1 MRRRMLPP
9 LLLAIG
15 LLLGLFLYAL
25 RWGYQA
31 RVAEIR
37 EITSQ
42 RVRDLIGAELKNYVA
57 SMSTALEVITQD
69 ESLQLAM
76 QRGDRDAL
84 LARVKPLYEK
94 FHSYQIDHFY
104 IHKPDRV
111 NMLRVHDLAHSGD
124 VIDRASLLEAQRT
137 GKPSSA
143 IEQGPTGNCTLR
155 VVYPWRRNG
164 ELLGYLEL
172 GTEFEAVAQKVHNL
186 LNVDILVVVDK
197 HLLKRDLWEKRNKK
211 LGRQTAW
218 DDFSDV
224 VVIDKTV
231 AEISAPI
238 AAVLRNGVP
247 ASGGASIPTAGGG
260 VSEIISL
267 PLQYASDQELGHLVA
282 LRDVTNITRQATQAI
297 QWTSAIG
304 GIVGGILIVFFYIFT
319 GRTGRDLEQRSI
331 MLAAANQALQAEVVE
346 RKRAEDAV
354 RKARDDMEVRVLERT
369 MDLAEANKNLQEE
382 VAERRRA
389 QQAML
394 ESELLA
400 ASTVD
405 ALTARMTILDESGR
419 ILAVNQAWRDFA
431 SAHSGLLPN
440 EDVGTNY
447 LEICD
452 AAAGYPVDGP
462 RVISDGIR
470 AVLSG
475 ERNEFSLEYPYHSAT
490 KASWFAVR
498 VTRFANSEPKRVV
511 VAHESITDRKLA
523 EEQLRHQSLHD
534 ALTGLPNRS
543 LFKERLT
550 QCLARAK
557 RDAKYHFAV
566 LFLDLDRFKMINDS
580 LGHAVGDRLLVTVAE
595 RIQLCLP
602 RVDGEASGGHMLARM
617 GGDEFT
623 VILDDISDSACSVIV
638 AAQVLQELSV
648 PAEIFGH
655 KVFTAVS
662 IGIAE
667 GNAQY
672 ERVEDIVRDADA
684 AMYHAKSAGKGR
696 YAVFNSAMHEAAM
709 DWLRLDG
716 DLRLALERNEFILH
730 YQPIMCLESG
740 ALLGFEALLRW
751 AHPERGLVPPNEF
764 IPLAEE
770 TGLIEQIGAWV
781 MATACRQ
788 LQRWQTAY
796 PSSPPL
802 SMNINLSRKQLNTAE
817 LVPQIRDVLLETK
830 LNPNTLTLEITES
843 SIMEDE
849 SSSLMLSSLKELG
862 VNVQL
867 DDFGTGYSSL
877 SCLHRFA
884 LDGIKIDRSFIQNI
898 SERRDYAAVIEAIV
912 SLARNLGITVVA
924 EGVETPEQVAMLQ
937 AFGCN
942 RGQGFHFSRPIPA
955 KAAEVFI
962 RSGRKFALSA

>member
-1 MRRRMLPP
+1 MRRRVLPP

-15 LLLGLFLYAL
+15 LLLGLFHYAL
-25 RWGYQA
+25 HHSYQA
-31 RVAEIR
+31 RVTEIR
-37 EITSQ
+37 ELTSQ

-57 SMSTALEVITQD
+57 SMSTALEVLTQD
-69 ESLQLAM
+69 EPFQLAM

-84 LARVKPLYEK
+84 LARAKPLLEK

-104 IHKPDRV
+104 FHKPDRV
-111 NMLRVHDLAHSGD
+111 NLLRVHDLAHSGD

-137 GKPSSA
+137 GQPSSG

-164 ELLGYLEL
+164 QLLGYLEL
-172 GTEFEAVAQKVHNL
+172 GTEFEAVAQRVHDL
-186 LNVDILVVVDK
+186 LHVDILVVVDK
-197 HLLKRDLWEKRNKK
+197 RLLKRDLWEHRNKK
-211 LGRQTAW
+211 LSLQSAW
-218 DDFSDV
+218 DDFPSV
-224 VVIDKTV
+224 VVIDKTLP
-231 AEISAPI
+231 AIPAPI
-238 AAVLRNGVP
+238 AAFLRDGIP
-247 ASGGASIPTAGGG
+247 PSGSASVSTAGGG
-260 VSEIISL
+260 VSEVAFL
-267 PLQYASDQELGHLVA
+267 PLQYASDREIGHIIA
-282 LRDVTNITRQATQAI
+282 LRDTTSMTRQAALFI
-297 QWTSAIG
+297 RLTSAVCG
-304 GIVGGILIVFFYIFT
+304 VVGGFLVIFFYIFT
-319 GRTGRDLEQRSI
+319 GRVGRDIEQRSV

-354 RKARDDMEVRVLERT
+354 RKAHDEMEVRILERT
-369 MDLAEANKNLQEE
+369 MDLAEANRTLQGE
-382 VAERRRA
+382 VAERRHA

-405 ALTARMTILDESGR
+405 ALTARMAILDESGS

-431 SAHSGLLPN
+431 STNAGLLLN
-440 EDVGTNY
+440 GDVGANY

-452 AAAGYPVDGP
+452 AAAGRPIDGP
-462 RVISDGIR
+462 RVIGDGIR

-475 ERNEFSLEYPYHSAT
+475 ERSEFSLEYPYHSAD
-490 KASWFAVR
+490 KESWFTVR
-498 VTRFANSEPKRVV
+498 VTRFAASEPKRVV
-511 VAHESITDRKLA
+511 VAHENITDRRLA

-543 LFKERLT
+543 LFKDRLT

-557 RDAKYHFAV
+557 RDPKYLFAV

-595 RIQLCLP
+595 RIQRCLP
-602 RVDGEASGGHMLARM
+602 RVDGEAHGGHMLARM

-623 VILDDISDSACSVIV
+623 IILDDITDSARAAIV

-648 PAEIFGH
+648 PVEIFGH
-655 KVFTAVS
+655 RVFTAVS
-662 IGIAE
+662 IGIAD

-709 DWLRLDG
+709 DWLRLDS
-716 DLRLALERNEFILH
+716 DLRHALERNEFVLH

-740 ALLGFEALLRW
+740 CLLGFEALLRW
-751 AHPERGLVPPNEF
+751 AHPERGLVAPNEF

-770 TGLIEQIGAWV
+770 TGLIEPIGSWV
-781 MATACRQ
+781 ITTACRQ
-788 LQRWQTAY
+788 LQRWQAAY

-802 SMNINLSRKQLNTAE
+802 SMNINLSRKQLNIAT
-817 LVPQIRDVLLETK
+817 LTPLIRDVLLETK
-830 LNPNTLTLEITES
+830 LQPDTLTLEITETA
-843 SIMEDE
+843 IMENE
-849 SSSLMLSSLKELG
+849 SSSQMLGSLKELG

-877 SCLHRFA
+877 SCLHRFP
-884 LDGIKIDRSFIQNI
+884 LDGIKVDRSFIQNI

-912 SLARNLGITVVA
+912 SLARNLGISVIA
-924 EGVETPEQVAMLQ
+924 EGVETPDQVAMLQ
-937 AFGCN
+937 AFGCDC
-942 RGQGFHFSRPIPA
+942 GQGYHFSRPIPA
-955 KAAEVFI
+955 EAAEAFI